1 MKTRVIKED
10 IHWIGAVDWDRRLFD
25 SLIPLPDGTSY
36 NAYLVKGSEKT
47 VLLDTVDPSMSSILM
62 SQLEDIESIDYLV
75 SHHAEQ
81 DHSGTIPCVLEK
93 YKSAKVITTP
103 KGKGMLMDLLCIP
116 EKKFITVS
124 DGETLSLGNK
134 TLQFLYAPWVH
145 WPETMVSYL
154 REDNILFSCDLFG
167 SHLASTDLCVTDEA
181 RVYESAKRYYAEIM
195 MPFRTVIKRNIEK
208 IMKNKIDLIA
218 PSHGPV
224 YSNPAF
230 IVEAYRDWISD
241 YSRNVV
247 VLPYVSMHQSTKKM
261 VEYLVSALTEKGI
274 TVYQFDLTVTD
285 IGKLAISLVDAATI
299 VIGTP
304 TVQVGPHPKVFCA
317 AHLANTLRPKLKFA
331 SIIGSYGWGSKA
343 IEQTLAL
350 ISNLKVEVFEP
361 VLSRGLPKEAEFKAL
376 DDLATT
382 IWQKHKEH
390 TLIQ

>member
-10 IHWIGAVDWDRRLFD
+10 VHWIGVVDWDRRLFD

-36 NAYLVKGSEKT
+36 NAYLIKGSEKT

-62 SQLEDIESIDYLV
+62 SQLGDVGSIDYVV

-116 EKKFITVS
+116 ERKFITVD

-145 WPETMVSYL
+145 WPETMVTYL

-167 SHLASTDLCVTDEA
+167 SHLATTDLCVTDEA

-195 MPFRTVIKRNIEK
+195 MPFRMAIKKNMEK
-208 IMKNKIDLIA
+208 IMKQKIDLIA

-230 IVEAYRDWISD
+230 IVDAYRDWISD

-247 VLPYVSMHQSTKKM
+247 VLPYISMHQSTKKM
-261 VEYLVSALTEKGI
+261 VEYLVSKLTERGI

-285 IGKLAISLVDAATI
+285 IGKLAISLVDAATM

-304 TVQVGPHPKVFCA
+304 TVHVGPHPKVFCA
-317 AHLANTLRPKLKFA
+317 AYLANILRPKLKFA
-331 SIIGSYGWGSKA
+331 SIIASYGWGSRA

-382 IWQKHKEH
+382 ISEKHKEH
-390 TLIQ
+390 NFIQ